1 MFPGAER
8 GSFSL
13 LREGGGQFVRDVEVD
28 FKKRIVLK
36 NFRSKPLLL
45 RLYRLMIVAVTVLLI
60 RHHFQYLEIQGDDP
74 ITVSEVQSILPEAAT
89 LRVDT
94 GPRAGLFVFD
104 AAGNEIGYVVRTSP
118 QSNDIIGYAGP
129 TDVLVVLGR
138 PTLSP
143 NPPPAS
149 SEKPSTEKK
158 LTAPTRKILG
168 IKIRHS
174 WDTRRHIRWIREDA
188 WFMQFWRG
196 RDWKNISTLNFY
208 DEYMEGVSGATLSS
222 MGIARSIQHRFR
234 IAEEN
239 AKVTTPVRL
248 SGTDYGLWISIGIG
262 LLVTFRS
269 GWRRKKQV
277 WLGLKIAAFVYV
289 GFLNGSLIAIS
300 LLAGYASHGIAWQ
313 LAPGLTSLVLLS
325 FLVPWTTRRQPYCNH
340 LCPHGAAQQI
350 LSRYSPWKRSVPS
363 RYAAGLRWIPFLL
376 TLVAV
381 SFLVLRLPL
390 ELAHLE
396 PFDAYLVRQ
405 TDWIPIV
412 IVVFSLLISAVVPMA
427 YCKYG
432 CPTGALL
439 EFVRSHGKADHFN
452 RKDMAGLVLLGVT
465 WLLINQ
471 YENIHVWLARH
482 R

>member
-1 MFPGAER
+1 MNSTKR
-8 GSFSL
+8 TV
-13 LREGGGQFVRDVEVD
+13 LR
-28 FKKRIVLK
+28 
-36 NFRSKPLLL
+36 NFRSKPLLLSHLLL
-45 RLYRLMIVAVTVLLI
+45 RLYRLMIVAVTALLI

-74 ITVSEVQSILPEAAT
+74 IAVSEVQSILPEATT

-104 AAGNEIGYVVRTSP
+104 ATGNEIGYVVRTSP

-143 NPPPAS
+143 NPPSAS
-149 SEKPSTEKK
+149 SVNPSTKNPTEKK

-174 WDTRRHIRWIREDA
+174 WDTRRHIRWIEEDA
-188 WFMQFWRG
+188 WFMQFWQG
-196 RDWKNISTLNFY
+196 RDWKNISTLDFY
-208 DEYMEGVSGATLSS
+208 NEYMEGVSGATLSS

-234 IAEEN
+234 LAEEN
-239 AKVTTPVRL
+239 AKVTSPLRL

-269 GWRRKKQV
+269 GWRHRKSI

-289 GFLNGSLIAIS
+289 GFLNGSLIAIN
-300 LLAGYASHGIAWQ
+300 LLAGYAAHGIAWQ
-313 LAPGLTSLVLLS
+313 LAPGLTSLVLIS
-325 FLVPWTTRRQPYCNH
+325 FFIPWTTRRQPYCNH

-363 RYAAGLRWIPFLL
+363 RYAAGLRWLPFLL
-376 TLVAV
+376 ILAAIA
-381 SFLVLRLPL
+381 FLVLRLPL

-405 TDWIPIV
+405 TDWIPIAIAV
-412 IVVFSLLISAVVPMA
+412 SSLLVSAIVPMA

-439 EFVRSHGKADHFN
+439 EFVRSHGRADHFH
-452 RKDMAGLVLLGVT
+452 RKDLAGLVLLAIT

-482 R
+482 S